1 MAKPASVLVIDQD
14 VTTLEALRVG
24 LSNDG
29 LRIEAHADPREALR
43 AFAVARFDAVIAEV
57 GVPRV
62 GGLSV
67 LARVRQYD
75 PSVPVILLSGPAS
88 VQRAA
93 EAVKDGAFDY
103 VVKPF
108 RVAKVR
114 AVVERALEIR
124 RLLAEVERLRAE
136 VGGGGRCDEL
146 IAQSPAMAPVVDA
159 VRRAAASDCAVLI
172 VGGPGT
178 GRELVARTIHRMGR
192 RAAGP
197 FVVGDCA
204 LLGEG
209 LVESE
214 LFGHVR
220 GAFPGAVAARP
231 GLVETADGGTLLLEA
246 IGELSKAA
254 QRRLLTVLDMGELRP
269 LGGTS
274 ARAVDVR
281 LVAATTADLAAAV
294 EARRFRSDLHGRIA
308 AIRIALPELGERRD
322 DIPLLAQYFVKRM
335 CARVGIEA
343 PTISSEAMA
352 QLLAGSWPGNVR
364 QLRETLERATLLADR
379 GVIRPEHFVNPAAAA
394 DDVVG
399 GHVGRSRLAAGP

>member
-1 MAKPASVLVIDQD
+1 MATPATVLVIDHD

-24 LSNDG
+24 LSNGG

-43 AFAVARFDAVIAEV
+43 AFAVARFDVVIAEV

-67 LARVRQYD
+67 LARVRHED
-75 PSVPVILLSGPAS
+75 PSVPVILLADAAS
-88 VQRAA
+88 VQQAA

-108 RVAKVR
+108 RVAKIR

-124 RLLAEVERLRAE
+124 RLVAEVERLRADA
-136 VGGGGRCDEL
+136 GGGRCDEL

-159 VRRAAASDCAVLI
+159 AHRAAASDCAVLI
-172 VGGPGT
+172 VGAPGT

-220 GAFPGAVAARP
+220 GAFPGAVADRP
-231 GLVETADGGTLLLEA
+231 GLIEAADGGTLLLDA

-254 QRRLLTVLDMGELRP
+254 QRRLLAVLDTGQLRP

-281 LVAATTADLAAAV
+281 LVAATTTDLAAAV
-294 EARRFRSDLHGRIA
+294 GARRFRSDLHGRIA
-308 AIRIALPELGERRD
+308 AIRIALPELRKRRD
-322 DIPLLAQYFVKRM
+322 DIPLLAQYFVKRL
-335 CARVGIEA
+335 CGRVGVEP

-364 QLRETLERATLLADR
+364 QVRETLERATLLADR
-379 GVIRPEHFVNPAAAA
+379 GVIRPEHFVNPAAAVDEA
-394 DDVVG
+394 ASGDAGV
-399 GHVGRSRLAAGP
+399 SSLAAGP